1 MILEPTMPNLRRLSL
16 PVLALAAV
24 LSVGCTSEDQLR
36 RVEQEVGDL
45 KLEVFKLRQ
54 QVEDG
59 NKLAA
64 TEHKSAEE
72 ARDQDRRFQ
81 ADLQENLRQLKDTTR
96 VLNNRMGD
104 MRRAGSRPIVIETP
118 GETPAA
124 AVQAAEDERAFN
136 AAVLDYNRGNYS
148 LAAEGLK
155 LFLKNYPQSAKRPDA
170 LFFLGLCFYNQ
181 KMFDQAQSSFERII
195 KDHAASPQFLPA
207 KLKRGQCLLKQ
218 GLKPAAVKAF
228 KELVDG
234 FPDTP
239 EARTAQ
245 QELSDL
251 GL

>member
-1 MILEPTMPNLRRLSL
+1 MSARTLLFPALTAL
-16 PVLALAAV
+16 LAI
-24 LSVGCTSEDQLR
+24 GCGSEDQLR

-59 NKLAA
+59 NKRSEAEQKAA
-64 TEHKSAEE
+64 QES
-72 ARDQDRRFQ
+72 RSQDRRFQ
-81 ADLQENLRQLKDTTR
+81 ADLQESLRQVQDTTR
-96 VLNNRMGD
+96 VLNNRLNSVPRGG
-104 MRRAGSRPIVIETP
+104 ARPAADAA
-118 GETPAA
+118 PAA
-124 AVQAAEDERAFN
+124 AAQASEDERAFN
-136 AAVLDYNRGNYS
+136 AAVLDYNRGNYP
-148 LAAEGLK
+148 LAAEGLD

-170 LFFLGLCFYNQ
+170 LFFLGLCHYNQ
-181 KMFDQAQSSFERII
+181 RTFDKAQQAFDRII

-207 KLKRGQCLLKQ
+207 KLKRAQSLLKQ

-228 KELVDG
+228 RELVDG
-234 FPDTP
+234 FAGSA